1 MLETKCVKN
10 MAVFCVEHNSV
21 CEPLRASSVSQSIT
35 RAVPFV
41 GVVKPQL
48 CEVFIMVG
56 WIKEL
61 LATGWERTL
70 ATLH

>member
-56 WIKEL
+56 
-61 LATGWERTL
+61 
-70 ATLH
+70 